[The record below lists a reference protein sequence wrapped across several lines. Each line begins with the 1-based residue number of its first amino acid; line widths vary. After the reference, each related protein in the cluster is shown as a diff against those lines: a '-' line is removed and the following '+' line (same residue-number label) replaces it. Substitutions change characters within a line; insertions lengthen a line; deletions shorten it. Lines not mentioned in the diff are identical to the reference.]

1 MPSQLPSQS
10 QRGIREFRTSSQRN
24 FMETDEDGVQP
35 VPRASSS
42 SPEEPMDEKDILR
55 ILITTDNHVG
65 FNERDPVR
73 KEDSFIIFEE
83 IMQYAHR
90 YNVDFVL
97 QGGDLF
103 HDNKPSR
110 DTLHKTIAILRKY
123 VFGDKPVPLQ
133 ILSDQ
138 SVNFKSNPGGTV
150 NYEDPNVNIAL
161 PIFSISGNHDAWS
174 GENSLSV
181 LDVLSQCNLINYF
194 GKCETVDQIQ
204 VKPILMQKGE
214 TKLALYGLGYI
225 RDERLYQTFKNQKVT
240 FFRPAGEDS
249 QNASEW
255 FNLFAIH
262 QNRNQHH
269 NKKGNISESMLKGF
283 FDLVVWG
290 HEHEQQIVP
299 TRSVSG
305 GFEVMQPG
313 SSITTTYTPQ
323 EAKPKKVAVL
333 EIYKDTFRVI
343 PITLKT
349 VRPFVFDT
357 ISLADY
363 EDDLKHIKNNPEEI
377 ADFLKEHVNQLISQ
391 AREEK
396 LSSFENDEEAKKELK
411 NYYKKYPGLDLPIVR
426 LRVDYSG
433 GYASINP
440 QRFGQNFVGK
450 VANPSDLLLLSRKK
464 SEKVDTAVVDDDDDK
479 EKVSDKRKRSKEQL
493 LTALIKNDNN
503 EEFAD
508 AATDALTDGIK
519 IEDLVSH
526 YLKET
531 STKKSGIAG
540 LLVLNEFEFQNS
552 VVDFVEKEELHAID
566 DFVSADIKTKQ
577 KRLWS
582 DLKQALKQSDK
593 DSLTEEELEAY
604 LQKYREEARANF
616 ELNRYKIM
624 GDRLLKKASSS
635 TDGDHD
641 EEEEEQEEEEEKPKK
656 KKSTRKK
663 KADSEEE
670 EEKPKKRT
678 SSRSKKK
685 VDEDD
690 EEEDKPKKKAPKRK
704 KKDSDEEEEE
714 VPKKK
719 TTRGSKSTKAK
730 PKFKAIDDDDEVVE
744 EEPPK
749 KKTTRGRPKKKVE
762 EEEEKPK
769 RRTAAKK
776 KVVDD
781 EDAIVIDDDDE

>member
-1 MPSQLPSQS
+1 
-10 QRGIREFRTSSQRN
+10 
-24 FMETDEDGVQP
+24 
-35 VPRASSS
+35 
-42 SPEEPMDEKDILR
+42 
-55 ILITTDNHVG
+55 
-65 FNERDPVR
+65 
-73 KEDSFIIFEE
+73 
-83 IMQYAHR
+83 
-90 YNVDFVL
+90 
-97 QGGDLF
+97 
-103 HDNKPSR
+103 
-110 DTLHKTIAILRKY
+110 
-123 VFGDKPVPLQ
+123 
-133 ILSDQ
+133 
-138 SVNFKSNPGGTV
+138 
-150 NYEDPNVNIAL
+150 
-161 PIFSISGNHDAWS
+161 
-174 GENSLSV
+174 
-181 LDVLSQCNLINYF
+181 
-194 GKCETVDQIQ
+194 
-204 VKPILMQKGE
+204 
-214 TKLALYGLGYI
+214 
-225 RDERLYQTFKNQKVT
+225 
-240 FFRPAGEDS
+240 
-249 QNASEW
+249 
-255 FNLFAIH
+255 
-262 QNRNQHH
+262 
-269 NKKGNISESMLKGF
+269 MLKGF

-290 HEHEQQIVP
+290 HEHEQQVVP

-357 ISLADY
+357 ISLSDY

-377 ADFLKEHVNQLISQ
+377 ADFLKEHVTQLIKQ

-396 LSSFENDEEAKKELK
+396 LNNFENDEEALTELK
-411 NYYKKYPGLDLPIVR
+411 NYCKKYPGLDLPIVR

-464 SEKVDTAVVDDDDDK
+464 SEKADAAVVEDDDDQ
-479 EKVSDKRKRSKEQL
+479 EKVSEKKKRSKEQL

-526 YLKET
+526 YLRET

-566 DFVSADIKTKQ
+566 DFVTNDIKTKQ
-577 KRLWS
+577 KKLWS

-616 ELNRYKIM
+616 ELNRDKII

-635 TDGDHD
+635 ADGDHD
-641 EEEEEQEEEEEKPKK
+641 EEQEEEEEEKLSKK
-656 KKSTRKK
+656 KTSRRK

-685 VDEDD
+685 VEEED
-690 EEEDKPKKKAPKRK
+690 EEEEKPKKKATKRK

-714 VPKKK
+714 APKKK
-719 TTRGSKSTKAK
+719 TTRGRTTKLK
-730 PKFKAIDDDDEVVE
+730 PKFKAIDDEVVE

-762 EEEEKPK
+762 DEEEKPK

-781 EDAIVIDDDDE
+781 EDAIVIDDEDE